1 MSYSNLYKAYTAH
14 TYHVTEPHSP
24 KVRADITRRWKR
36 TWPSLCC
43 AVYSST
49 ARSAAKHRCKKG
61 MTISADSHP
70 GFSKDWKRLGFFTKL
85 APRCSLCF
93 AICETDDITKFCRA
107 PSGSR
112 MVNKHDLYAMAEM
125 TNVNMYTQ
133 KYSPHSFPAEPHAQF
148 LFLFLSYTIFYT
160 MKGTVVILFF
170 TLLSSL
176 YLEALHQGEVAKT
189 EDRKSVV

>member
-1 MSYSNLYKAYTAH
+1 
-14 TYHVTEPHSP
+14 
-24 KVRADITRRWKR
+24 
-36 TWPSLCC
+36 
-43 AVYSST
+43 
-49 ARSAAKHRCKKG
+49 
-61 MTISADSHP
+61 
-70 GFSKDWKRLGFFTKL
+70 
-85 APRCSLCF
+85 
-93 AICETDDITKFCRA
+93 
-107 PSGSR
+107 
-112 MVNKHDLYAMAEM
+112 MVNKHDLYAMAGM

-189 EDRKSVV
+189 DRRANVPRRALRTDHEKVVSVVASQSEVFRET